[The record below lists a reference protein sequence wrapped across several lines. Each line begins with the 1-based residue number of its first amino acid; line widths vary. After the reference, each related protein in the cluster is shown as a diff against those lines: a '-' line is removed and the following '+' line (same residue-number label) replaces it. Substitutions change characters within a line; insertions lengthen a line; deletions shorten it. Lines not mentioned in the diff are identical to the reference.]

1 MTEATGADEGIFP
14 PYSPSPYPGAE
25 PATAA
30 GVASQQAPGAWAPP
44 GPSQPAAPPAPPV
57 APASPGSY
65 GAPAPQPGVEQR
77 SPSPSPS
84 GGLLLTT
91 TDRVDGKKI
100 SRYLGV
106 VAGEVVL
113 GTSISKDIKGS
124 VRGFVGGRSSSYEKE
139 VRYARQQATLE
150 MAQVAR
156 QMGASAVVG
165 VSFSYVTVNAL
176 LMVSATGTAV
186 VLEDI

>member
-1 MTEATGADEGIFP
+1 MTESNDPYQSSTSEAANPVSAPQPTTPSFQP
-14 PYSPSPYPGAE
+14 PQQ
-25 PATAA
+25 
-30 GVASQQAPGAWAPP
+30 SQEVYAYT
-44 GPSQPAAPPAPPV
+44 PAPP
-57 APASPGSY
+57 SQ
-65 GAPAPQPGVEQR
+65 APAP
-77 SPSPSPS
+77 PSQAPVPASQAPVQGQYLQQIQATATS
-84 GGLLLTT
+84 RAGAGLLVTT
-91 TDRVDGKKI
+91 TDRIDGKKI
-100 SRYLGV
+100 SSYLGV

-150 MAQVAR
+150 MVQVAQ

-176 LMVSATGTAV
+176 VMVAATGTAV
-186 VLEDI
+186 VLEDL